1 MPAENLF
8 SWNEVLTVLRALSAR
23 LCWEWSFA
31 GKHVSPGEAQ
41 GGRHRAPAPL
51 PHGQTPHQVPAALLC
66 SNQNLLNCKKNPI
79 DLFFCPLK
87 SCLPCHPSPPGCGWT
102 SPGGLSTMGI
112 CPHPTSLS
120 SCGASTA
127 EPSLLLA
134 CLSFPDPCWHKGGH
148 WELLDNSRNSV

>member
-51 PHGQTPHQVPAALLC
+51 PHRQTPHQVPAALLC
-66 SNQNLLNCKKNPI
+66 SNQNLLNCKKPHRFI
-79 DLFFCPLK
+79 F
-87 SCLPCHPSPPGCGWT
+87 LPPEILSALPSIPPRLWLDIPQWGQHHGDM
-102 SPGGLSTMGI
+102 SPSHITQQLWGQHS
-112 CPHPTSLS
+112 
-120 SCGASTA
+120 
-127 EPSLLLA
+127 
-134 CLSFPDPCWHKGGH
+134 
-148 WELLDNSRNSV
+148 